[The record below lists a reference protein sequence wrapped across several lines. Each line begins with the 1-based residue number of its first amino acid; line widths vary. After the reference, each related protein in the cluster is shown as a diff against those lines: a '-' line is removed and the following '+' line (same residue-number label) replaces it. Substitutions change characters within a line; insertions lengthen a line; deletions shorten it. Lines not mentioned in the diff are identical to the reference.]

1 MEKTLLKKFFKLK
14 KYLSSSILS
23 DELDKLKLKN
33 QVLTNW
39 KCNNNRSI
47 IGFVR
52 TMTLENTKSGN
63 ENIKKGLG
71 FLEDIKKD
79 EVLFV
84 KGSSDF
90 AYFGELMTKLSI
102 KRNLKGVIIDGK
114 TRDSDFTKQIKNF
127 TIFSKGYSPIDI
139 KLRGRVKSTDKNFKI
154 NKTMI
159 KSYDIVFAD
168 IEGVVIIPSKIVKKL
183 YLKAIKAISNEKKI
197 KVMINKNSS
206 VKKILKNFKEF

>member
-1 MEKTLLKKFFKLK
+1 M
-14 KYLSSSILS
+14 S

-39 KCNNNRSI
+39 KSNNDKSI
-47 IGFVR
+47 IGFIR

-71 FLEDIKKD
+71 FLEDLKD

-84 KGSSDF
+84 KGVINLHIL
-90 AYFGELMTKLSI
+90 ELMTRLSI
-102 KRNLKGVIIDGK
+102 KRNLKGVIINGK
-114 TRDSDFTKQIKNF
+114 TRDSDFNKKIKNF

-139 KLRGRVKSTDKNFKI
+139 KLRGKVKSTDKNFKI

-159 KSYDIVFAD
+159 KSYDMVFA
-168 IEGVVIIPSKIVKKL
+168 I
-183 YLKAIKAISNEKKI
+183 
-197 KVMINKNSS
+197 
-206 VKKILKNFKEF
+206 

>member
-1 MEKTLLKKFFKLK
+1 MEKTLLKKFFKLR
-14 KYLSSSILS
+14 KYINSSILS
-23 DELDKLKLKN
+23 DELDKLNLKN

-52 TMTLENTKSGN
+52 TMTLEDTNSGN

-71 FLEDIKKD
+71 FLEHIKKD

-84 KGSSDF
+84 KGSNEF
-90 AYFGELMTKLSI
+90 AYFGELMTRLSI
-102 KRNLKGVIIDGK
+102 KRNLKGVIINGK
-114 TRDSDFTKQIKNF
+114 TRDSDFTKKIKNF

-154 NKTMI
+154 NKTI
-159 KSYDIVFAD
+159 IRSHDIVFGD
-168 IEGVVIIPSKIVKKL
+168 LEGVVIIPSKIIKFL
-183 YLKAIKAISNEKKI
+183 YPKVINALTNEKKI
-197 KVMINKNSS
+197 KKMIKKNSS